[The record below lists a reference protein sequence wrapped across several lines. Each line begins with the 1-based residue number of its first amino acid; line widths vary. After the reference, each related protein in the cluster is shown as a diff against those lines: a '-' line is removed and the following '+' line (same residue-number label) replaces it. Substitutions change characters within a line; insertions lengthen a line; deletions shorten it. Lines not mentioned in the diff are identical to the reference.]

1 MTHIHK
7 YFAHGLF
14 GKGYTDQEKPNPL
27 YYVTGFSK
35 NIVSLYMFLGVAGFI
50 ATLALS
56 GVLGFQDDYADDVYY
71 RVVFG
76 TTIAAGLTTGIDFSI
91 ADTNPIT
98 PITIGLGSIATFIS
112 VAMWSRDVES
122 DTKLA
127 LLVVQLCSN
136 AIMMGVIFNQNR
148 ENLKR

>member
-1 MTHIHK
+1 MTHIHN

-14 GKGYTDQEKPNPL
+14 LASHEHYSGLGKVSQI
-27 YYVTGFSK
+27 
-35 NIVSLYMFLGVAGFI
+35 IVSLYIFLGVAGFI

-148 ENLKR
+148 GNLER

>member
-1 MTHIHK
+1 M
-7 YFAHGLF
+7 
-14 GKGYTDQEKPNPL
+14 
-27 YYVTGFSK
+27 
-35 NIVSLYMFLGVAGFI
+35 
-50 ATLALS
+50 
-56 GVLGFQDDYADDVYY
+56 
-71 RVVFG
+71 FG

-148 ENLKR
+148 GNLKIEKPWDSPDNTFKMGTFT

>member
-7 YFAHGLF
+7 YFAHGLISKF
-14 GKGYTDQEKPNPL
+14 DGDYKGL
-27 YYVTGFSK
+27 GVGSRF
-35 NIVSLYMFLGVAGFI
+35 IVNFYIFLGVAGFI

-91 ADTNPIT
+91 AETNPIT

-148 ENLKR
+148 GNLKR